1 MKKGLVLE
9 GGAMRG
15 LFTAGVMDV
24 FMENGI
30 EFDGAVGVSAGA
42 AFGCNYK
49 SRQPGRVIRYNRRM
63 AHDRRFAGLG
73 SFLRTGN
80 LYAAEFD
87 YHILPTEIDIMDFET
102 YRTNP
107 MEFWY
112 VCTDV
117 RTGRPVYHRSEE
129 LTYEDLE
136 WMRASA
142 SMPVASKIVRIGGYE
157 LLDGGISDSI
167 PLRFFESVGYDRN
180 VVVLT
185 QPKNYVKQPNRLMPL
200 IRVALRQYPATV
212 RALANR
218 HLRYRKQVRQVW
230 DDVAAGRALVIQ
242 PDAPLEIHSVEHDES
257 VMQRVY
263 EEGRKAAE
271 GQLEAV
277 REFLGDE
284 KA

>member
-1 MKKGLVLE
+1 MIDDMTATGGTLSAAAKMCRDNGAKSVHAFVSHFPLTEKGVERLMKEVQLDELVV
-9 GGAMRG
+9 
-15 LFTAGVMDV
+15 T
-24 FMENGI
+24 
-30 EFDGAVGVSAGA
+30 
-42 AFGCNYK
+42 
-49 SRQPGRVIRYNRRM
+49 
-63 AHDRRFAGLG
+63 
-73 SFLRTGN
+73 
-80 LYAAEFD
+80 
-87 YHILPTEIDIMDFET
+87 
-102 YRTNP
+102 
-107 MEFWY
+107 
-112 VCTDV
+112 
-117 RTGRPVYHRSEE
+117 
-129 LTYEDLE
+129 
-136 WMRASA
+136 
-142 SMPVASKIVRIGGYE
+142 
-157 LLDGGISDSI
+157 DSI

-257 VMQRVY
+257 VMQRAY

>member
-1 MKKGLVLE
+1 MERIYKNFRSLEDYRLSTGYLSEKVWKGML
-9 GGAMRG
+9 
-15 LFTAGVMDV
+15 
-24 FMENGI
+24 
-30 EFDGAVGVSAGA
+30 
-42 AFGCNYK
+42 
-49 SRQPGRVIRYNRRM
+49 
-63 AHDRRFAGLG
+63 
-73 SFLRTGN
+73 SFLSGKYIATGK
-80 LYAAEFD
+80 A
-87 YHILPTEIDIMDFET
+87 
-102 YRTNP
+102 
-107 MEFWY
+107 
-112 VCTDV
+112 
-117 RTGRPVYHRSEE
+117 VYHKLKDLDYDE
-129 LTYEDLE
+129 LE
-136 WMRASA
+136 WLRASA
-142 SMPVASKIVRIGGYE
+142 SMPLASRIVEVGGRRMM
-157 LLDGGISDSI
+157 DGGISDSI

-257 VMQRVY
+257 VMQRAY